1 MKTGNLLKHF
11 LEKSY
16 ISRLTHHRFGGLI
29 TMLQKT
35 RGIALS
41 YIRYRETSIIARVYT
56 EEFGLQSYLVNGVRS
71 AKSKSNR
78 IALFQPLTLLDM
90 VVYNKPDRDLHRLS
104 ELKTLYPFQSLPFE
118 VSKSTIAIFVT
129 EMLNK
134 VLKEEAGSPVLFG
147 FLIDSVLFLE
157 EAQANYENFHLVFLL
172 KLAFFL
178 GFGPESAHEFEN
190 QLRENSYPFL
200 LNAEMESALN
210 TMLRKPFGTPIKL
223 ARGARNELL
232 DALVAY
238 YQIHID
244 SIGEVKSL
252 PVLREVLG

>member
-1 MKTGNLLKHF
+1 
-11 LEKSY
+11 
-16 ISRLTHHRFGGLI
+16 
-29 TMLQKT
+29 MLQKT

-56 EEFGLQSYLVNGVRS
+56 EEFGLQSYIVNSVRT
-71 AKSKSNR
+71 ARSKNNR

-90 VVYNKPDRDLHRLS
+90 VVYNKNDRDLHRLS
-104 ELKTLYPFQSLPFE
+104 EVKTSHPFQSLPFD
-118 VSKSTIAIFVT
+118 VSKSTIAMFVT

-134 VLKEEAGSPVLFG
+134 VLKEEASSPPLYR
-147 FLIDSVLFLE
+147 FLVDSVLFLE
-157 EAQANYENFHLVFLL
+157 EARQHYENFHLAFLL
-172 KLAFFL
+172 KLSFFL
-178 GFGPESAHEFEN
+178 GFGPESAREFES

-200 LNAEMESALN
+200 PDNEMETALN
-210 TMLRKPFGTPIKL
+210 VMLRQPLGSPIRL
-223 ARGARNELL
+223 ARASRNDIL

-238 YQIHID
+238 YQIHLD

>member
-1 MKTGNLLKHF
+1 
-11 LEKSY
+11 
-16 ISRLTHHRFGGLI
+16 
-29 TMLQKT
+29 MLQKT

-56 EEFGLQSYLVNGVRS
+56 EEYGLQSYIVNSVRT
-71 AKSKSNR
+71 ARSKNNR
-78 IALFQPLTLLDM
+78 IALFQPLTLLEM
-90 VVYNKPDRDLHRLS
+90 VVYYKNDRDLHRIS
-104 ELKTLYPFQSLPFE
+104 EVKTSYPFQSLPFD
-118 VSKSTIAIFVT
+118 VSKSTIAMFVT

-134 VLKEEAGSPVLFG
+134 VLKEEASSPVLFR
-147 FLIDSVLFLE
+147 FLAESVIFLE
-157 EAQANYENFHLVFLL
+157 EAQTDFENFHLAFLL
-172 KLAFFL
+172 KLSFFL
-178 GFGPESAHEFEN
+178 GFGPESDREFES

-200 LNAEMESALN
+200 PDTETEAALN
-210 TMLRKPFGTPIKL
+210 SMLRQPFGTPIKL
-223 ARGARNELL
+223 ARTSRNDLL

>member
-1 MKTGNLLKHF
+1 
-11 LEKSY
+11 
-16 ISRLTHHRFGGLI
+16 
-29 TMLQKT
+29 MLQKT

-56 EEFGLQSYLVNGVRS
+56 EEYGLQSYIVNSVRT
-71 AKSKSNR
+71 ARSKNNR

-90 VVYNKPDRDLHRLS
+90 VVYYKNDRDLHRIS
-104 ELKTLYPFQSLPFE
+104 EVKTNYPFRSLPFD
-118 VSKSTIAIFVT
+118 VSKSTIAMFVT

-134 VLKEEAGSPVLFG
+134 VLKEEASSPVLFR
-147 FLIDSVLFLE
+147 FLAESILFLE
-157 EAQANYENFHLVFLL
+157 EAQTDFENFHLAFLL
-172 KLAFFL
+172 KLSFFL
-178 GFGPESAHEFEN
+178 GFGPESDREFES

-200 LNAEMESALN
+200 PDTETETALN
-210 TMLRKPFGTPIKL
+210 IMLRQPFGTPIKL
-223 ARGARNELL
+223 ARTSRNDLL

>member
-1 MKTGNLLKHF
+1 
-11 LEKSY
+11 
-16 ISRLTHHRFGGLI
+16 
-29 TMLQKT
+29 MLQKT

-41 YIRYRETSIIARVYT
+41 YIRYRETSIIARIYT
-56 EEFGLQSYLVNGVRS
+56 EEFGLQSYIVNGVRS
-71 AKSKSNR
+71 ARSKNNK

-90 VVYNKPDRDLHRLS
+90 VVYNKHDRDLHRLS
-104 ELKTLYPFQSLPFE
+104 EIKTSYPFQSLPFE
-118 VSKSTIAIFVT
+118 VTKSTIALFVT

-134 VLKEEAGSPVLFG
+134 VLKEEASSPTLFQ
-147 FLIDSVLFLE
+147 FLGNSVLFLE
-157 EAQANYENFHLVFLL
+157 GAQANYENFHLIFLL
-172 KLAFFL
+172 KLSFFL
-178 GFGPESAHEFEN
+178 GFGPESAREFEN

-200 LNAEMESALN
+200 PDHEMDTALN
-210 TMLRKPFGTPIKL
+210 TMLRQPFGTPIKL
-223 ARGARNELL
+223 HRSARNELL

>member
-1 MKTGNLLKHF
+1 
-11 LEKSY
+11 
-16 ISRLTHHRFGGLI
+16 
-29 TMLQKT
+29 MLQKT

-56 EEFGLQSYLVNGVRS
+56 EEFGLQSYIVNSVRT
-71 AKSKSNR
+71 ARSKNNK

-90 VVYNKPDRDLHRLS
+90 VVYNKHDRELHRLS
-104 ELKTLYPFQSLPFE
+104 EIKTSHPFQSLPFE
-118 VSKSTIAIFVT
+118 VSKSTIAMFVT

-134 VLKEEAGSPVLFG
+134 VLKEEASSPILFR
-147 FLIDSVLFLE
+147 FLVDSVLFLE
-157 EAQANYENFHLVFLL
+157 EARTNYENFHLTFLL
-172 KLAFFL
+172 KLSFFL
-178 GFGPESAHEFEN
+178 GFGPESAREFES

-200 LNAEMESALN
+200 PDDEMDAALN
-210 TMLRKPFGTPIKL
+210 SMLRQPYGTAI
-223 ARGARNELL
+223 RISRSARNELL

>member
-1 MKTGNLLKHF
+1 
-11 LEKSY
+11 
-16 ISRLTHHRFGGLI
+16 
-29 TMLQKT
+29 MLQKT

-41 YIRYRETSIIARVYT
+41 YIRYRETSIIARIYT
-56 EEFGLQSYLVNGVRS
+56 EEFGLQSYIVNSVRT
-71 AKSKSNR
+71 ARSKNNR

-90 VVYNKPDRDLHRLS
+90 VVYYKNDRELHRIS
-104 ELKTLYPFQSLPFE
+104 EVKTSYPFQSLPFD
-118 VSKSTIAIFVT
+118 VSKSTIAMFVT

-134 VLKEEAGSPVLFG
+134 VLKEEAGSPPLFR

-157 EAQANYENFHLVFLL
+157 EASVNYENFHLAFLL
-172 KLAFFL
+172 KLSFFL
-178 GFGPESAHEFEN
+178 GFGPESAREFES

-200 LNAEMESALN
+200 PDDEMETALNA
-210 TMLRKPFGTPIKL
+210 MLRQPLGSPVRL
-223 ARGARNELL
+223 ARGSRNDIL

-238 YQIHID
+238 YQIHLD

>member
-1 MKTGNLLKHF
+1 
-11 LEKSY
+11 
-16 ISRLTHHRFGGLI
+16 
-29 TMLQKT
+29 MLQKT
-35 RGIALS
+35 RGVALS

-56 EEFGLQSYLVNGVRS
+56 EEFGLQSYIVNGVRS
-71 AKSKSNR
+71 AKSKNNR
-78 IALFQPLTLLDM
+78 IALFQPMTLLDM
-90 VVYNKPDRDLHRLS
+90 VVYNKNDRDLHRIS
-104 ELKTLYPFQSLPFE
+104 EIKTLYPFQSLPFE

-134 VLKEEAGSPVLFG
+134 VLKEEASNPVLFR
-147 FLIDSVLFLE
+147 FLADAILFLE
-157 EAQANYENFHLVFLL
+157 EAHDNYENFHLTFLL

-178 GFGPESAHEFEN
+178 GFGPESAHEFET

-200 LNAEMESALN
+200 PDTDMETALN
-210 TMLRKPFGTPIKL
+210 KMLRQPFGTPVKL
-223 ARGARNELL
+223 TRSARNELL

>member
-1 MKTGNLLKHF
+1 
-11 LEKSY
+11 
-16 ISRLTHHRFGGLI
+16 
-29 TMLQKT
+29 MLQKT

-41 YIRYRETSIIARVYT
+41 YIRYRETSIISRVYT
-56 EEFGLQSYLVNGVRS
+56 EEFGLQSYIVNSVRT
-71 AKSKSNR
+71 ARSKNNR
-78 IALFQPLTLLDM
+78 IALFQPLTLLEM
-90 VVYNKPDRDLHRLS
+90 VVYYKDDRDLHRLS
-104 ELKTLYPFQSLPFE
+104 EVKTSHPFRSLPFE
-118 VSKSTIAIFVT
+118 VAKSTIALFVT

-147 FLIDSVLFLE
+147 FLTDAVLFLE
-157 EAQANYENFHLVFLL
+157 EARTNYENFHLTLLL
-172 KLAFFL
+172 KLSFFL
-178 GFGPESAHEFEN
+178 GFGPESARQFEE

-200 LNAEMESALN
+200 PDTELDEALN
-210 TMLRKPFGTPIKL
+210 TMLRQPFGTPIVL
-223 ARGARNELL
+223 ARAARNELL

>member
-1 MKTGNLLKHF
+1 
-11 LEKSY
+11 
-16 ISRLTHHRFGGLI
+16 
-29 TMLQKT
+29 MLQKT

-56 EEFGLQSYLVNGVRS
+56 EEFGLQSYIVNSVRT
-71 AKSKSNR
+71 ARSKNNR

-90 VVYNKPDRDLHRLS
+90 VVYYKNDRDLHRLS
-104 ELKTLYPFQSLPFE
+104 EVKTSHPFQSLPFD
-118 VSKSTIAIFVT
+118 VSKSTIAMFVT

-134 VLKEEAGSPVLFG
+134 VLKEEASSPPLYR
-147 FLIDSVLFLE
+147 FLTESVLFLE
-157 EAQANYENFHLVFLL
+157 EARQNYENFHLAFLL
-172 KLAFFL
+172 KLSFFL
-178 GFGPESAHEFEN
+178 GFGPESAHEFES

-200 LNAEMESALN
+200 PDDEMETALN
-210 TMLRKPFGTPIKL
+210 VMLRQPLGSPVKL
-223 ARGARNELL
+223 ARVSRNDIL

-238 YQIHID
+238 YQIHLD

>member
-1 MKTGNLLKHF
+1 
-11 LEKSY
+11 
-16 ISRLTHHRFGGLI
+16 
-29 TMLQKT
+29 MLQKT
-35 RGIALS
+35 QGIALS
-41 YIRYRETSIIARVYT
+41 YIRYRETSIIVRIYT

-71 AKSKSNR
+71 ARSKNNK

-104 ELKTLYPFQSLPFE
+104 EVKTSHPFQSLPFE
-118 VSKSTIAIFVT
+118 VAKSTIAMFVT
-129 EMLNK
+129 EFLNK
-134 VLKEEAGSPVLFG
+134 VLKEETNNPALFR
-147 FLIDSVLFLE
+147 FLVNAVLFLE
-157 EAQANYENFHLVFLL
+157 EARTNYENFHLTFLL
-172 KLAFFL
+172 KLSFFL
-178 GFGPESAHEFEN
+178 GFGPESAREFDN

-200 LNAEMESALN
+200 PDNEMETALN
-210 TMLRKPFGTPIKL
+210 IMLRQPLGTPIKL
-223 ARGARNELL
+223 TRSARNELL

>member
-1 MKTGNLLKHF
+1 
-11 LEKSY
+11 
-16 ISRLTHHRFGGLI
+16 
-29 TMLQKT
+29 MLQKT

-41 YIRYRETSIIARVYT
+41 YIRYRESSIIARIYT

-71 AKSKSNR
+71 ARSKNNK

-104 ELKTLYPFQSLPFE
+104 EMKTSYPFQSLPFE
-118 VSKSTIAIFVT
+118 VSKSTIALFVT

-134 VLKEEAGSPVLFG
+134 VLKEEASNPMMYR

-157 EAQANYENFHLVFLL
+157 EAQTNYENFHLTFLL
-172 KLAFFL
+172 KLSFFL
-178 GFGPESAHEFEN
+178 GFGPESSREFET

-200 LNAEMESALN
+200 PDVEMETALN
-210 TMLRKPFGTPIKL
+210 IMLRQKLGTLIKL
-223 ARGARNELL
+223 SRAGRNELL

-252 PVLREVLG
+252 PVLREVLN

>member
-1 MKTGNLLKHF
+1 
-11 LEKSY
+11 
-16 ISRLTHHRFGGLI
+16 
-29 TMLQKT
+29 MLQKT

-56 EEFGLQSYLVNGVRS
+56 EEFGLQSYIVNSVRT
-71 AKSKSNR
+71 ARSKNNR

-90 VVYNKPDRDLHRLS
+90 VVYYKNDRDLHRIS
-104 ELKTLYPFQSLPFE
+104 EVKTSYPFQSLPFD
-118 VSKSTIAIFVT
+118 VAKSTIAMFVT

-134 VLKEEAGSPVLFG
+134 VLKEEAGSPPLFG

-157 EAQANYENFHLVFLL
+157 EARQHYENFHLAFLL
-172 KLAFFL
+172 KLSFFL
-178 GFGPESAHEFEN
+178 GFGPENAREFDS

-200 LNAEMESALN
+200 PDEEMETALN
-210 TMLRKPFGTPIKL
+210 IMLRQPLGSPVKL
-223 ARGARNELL
+223 ARASRNDLL
-232 DALVAY
+232 DALVVY
-238 YQIHID
+238 YQIHLD